1 MGGGGG
7 GGNLGAETPEVRQK
21 LTTVASACVLPRDW
35 PNCPVWA
42 SISSP
47 QSGAKNTHLKG
58 LLLELSALEMIPFL
72 FFYVS
77 AFFWKPPRNP
87 LEVVEYQ
94 S

>member
-1 MGGGGG
+1 MRATAGLAKLSC
-7 GGNLGAETPEVRQK
+7 LG
-21 LTTVASACVLPRDW
+21 
-35 PNCPVWA
+35 
-42 SISSP
+42 IHSSP

-72 FFYVS
+72 LFYVS
-77 AFFWKPPRNP
+77 AFFWKPPQNP